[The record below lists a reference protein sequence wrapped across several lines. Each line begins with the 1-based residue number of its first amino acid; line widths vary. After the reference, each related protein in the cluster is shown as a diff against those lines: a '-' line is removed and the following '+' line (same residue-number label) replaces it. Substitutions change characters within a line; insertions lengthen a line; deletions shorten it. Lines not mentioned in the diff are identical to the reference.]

1 VTNVEKA
8 FNLFLLAV
16 DGVAARGHLR
26 ARDTLSRATCFSHSS
41 TILDQGMCSW
51 GKCCNSYS
59 SHIFHFLGFY
69 EMAVVSQ
76 LKTQSWLITWELKPV
91 VEPKLKFGSRSTTF
105 TCQDVTYKMN
115 FTKHLE
121 HLQLDLQLIKGN

>member
-1 VTNVEKA
+1 MPPASLIPAK
-8 FNLFLLAV
+8 
-16 DGVAARGHLR
+16 
-26 ARDTLSRATCFSHSS
+26 FS
-41 TILDQGMCSW
+41 DQGTFLW
-51 GKCCNSYS
+51 EKCCNLYGI
-59 SHIFHFLGFY
+59 HIFHFLGPF

-76 LKTQSWLITWELKPV
+76 LKTQTWLITWELKPV

-121 HLQLDLQLIKGN
+121 HLQLDLQLIKGITINVLLFTKHN